1 MKREA
6 SSPTWTDRPEVGS
19 DSLLRLMVWLTRIL
33 GRPIV
38 RLTLTPIACWF
49 WLFTPSARRDSAAYL
64 KRVLNRPAGPRDTF
78 RHYRAFAATI
88 LDRFYLL
95 RGRREMFELSVIGR
109 DVLYGHLEKGNGV
122 FMLGAHMG
130 SSEALRIMAR
140 KQQQWQVSMAM
151 FEDNAQKIGR
161 VLRAVDPELT
171 NMIVPLGKVDSM
183 LQIQARLDR
192 GDMVGFLAD
201 RSFGNGPV
209 QRVDFLGAPADFPS
223 GVLRMASVLRRPV
236 ITMAGLYLG
245 GNRYELHFVELVD
258 FTDIGRAERQQAVS
272 EALVTYARTL
282 ESFCHRAPYNWF
294 NFFDFWASAREP
306 EAQRDATS

>member
-1 MKREA
+1 MKPAEPT
-6 SSPTWTDRPEVGS
+6 PTWTERPEVGS
-19 DSLLRLMVWLTRIL
+19 DLLLRLMVWLTRIL

-49 WLFTPSARRDSAAYL
+49 WLSTPSARRDSAAYL
-64 KRVLNRPAGPRDTF
+64 RRVLNRPAGPRDTF

-95 RGRREMFELSVIGR
+95 RGQREMFELTVFGR

-122 FMLGAHMG
+122 FMLGAHIG

-140 KQQQWQVSMAM
+140 KQQKWQVSMAM
-151 FEDNAQKIGR
+151 FEENAQKIGR
-161 VLRAVDPELT
+161 MLRAVDPELS

-201 RSFGNGPV
+201 RSIGSGPV
-209 QRVDFLGAPADFPS
+209 QVIDFLGAPAAFPS

-258 FTDIGRAERQQAVS
+258 FTDIGRADRQQAVS
-272 EALVTYARTL
+272 NALTAYARTL
-282 ESFCHRAPYNWF
+282 ETFCLRAPYNWF

-306 EAQRDATS
+306 EARQEGS